1 MRANRIAPL
10 AVTAFVLAVLALLV
24 SPALAHAEPAAA
36 HLTFEQQTSC
46 VTINGPTNV
55 YAETSCVTPTWTVSH
70 CKCPFGT
77 TPSYAWTVNGAPVGS
92 GPSLTLTYCPQ
103 QPATTFNITIGVTVR
118 CSGQVIGSDTH
129 GAFVSLCDDSTSP
142 PTCNG

>member
-1 MRANRIAPL
+1 MRTRIAPIAVAVFALSVLL
-10 AVTAFVLAVLALLV
+10 APGFAN
-24 SPALAHAEPAAA
+24 AEPAAA
-36 HLTFEQQTSC
+36 QVTFEQQTSC

-55 YAETSCVTPTWTVSH
+55 YAETSCQMPTWTVSH

-77 TPSYAWTVNGAPVGS
+77 TPTYAWTVDGAPVGS

-103 QPATTFNITIGVTVR
+103 QPATTFTISIGVTVR
-118 CSGQVIGSDTH
+118 CSGSVLGSDTH
-129 GAFVSLCDDSTSP
+129 SAFISLCDDSTWP